1 MAVKHVSSSYLHGMY
16 AFGLVETNFHA
27 KAELEAHK
35 GLQRNPKDG
44 WATHALAHVF
54 EMDNRPDEGIKFME
68 QTQNDWESSNHLA
81 CHNHWHSAL
90 YHIEKGQ
97 MEAAAA
103 IFEDQVLKRALK
115 TQSMLDMVDACSLPF
130 RMELDNKQKAASV
143 TSKHW
148 GEIYSVVKPHITDHI
163 MAFNDAHFLFACI
176 GSNNYGAVEEL
187 LETLEPA
194 MDTIAGRFQV
204 KALLQ
209 AIVAYGREQFEEC
222 VELLYPIRYKL
233 IKIGGSDAQRDVFH
247 QMLIMAALKSPSKH
261 HRKLVEHLIIERQ
274 AKTNNSALTNR
285 LTFKLR
291 AD

>member
-1 MAVKHVSSSYLHGMY
+1 MY

-27 KAELEAHK
+27 KAEVEAHK
-35 GLQRNPKDG
+35 GLQRNCKDG

-68 QTQNDWESSNHLA
+68 ETEKDWETSNHLA
-81 CHNHWHSAL
+81 CHNHWHVAL

-97 MEAAAA
+97 MEAAAN
-103 IFEDQVLKRALK
+103 IFENQVLKRALK
-115 TQSMLDMVDACSLPF
+115 SQTMLDIVDACSLPF
-130 RMELDNKQKAASV
+130 RMELDNYEKARPT

-148 GEIYSVVKPHITDHI
+148 DDIFSIVEPHVTDHI
-163 MAFNDAHFLFACI
+163 TAFNDAHFLFACI
-176 GSNNYGAVEEL
+176 SAQKFTAVDEL
-187 LETLEPA
+187 LETLGPA

-204 KALLQ
+204 EALLN
-209 AIVAYGREQFEEC
+209 AIVAYGRGQYREC
-222 VELLYPIRYKL
+222 VDYLYPIRYKL

-247 QMLIMAALKSPSKH
+247 QLLIMAALKSPSKH

-274 AKTNNSALTNR
+274 AKTNNSPLTNR

-291 AD
+291 ED